1 VLALLYWKGLLVET
15 TKHALA
21 ELEELYWDEED
32 LGQILHE
39 GMESRQRK
47 PGVHEFELKKRG
59 KIRKIVVAESFQ
71 YSTKEM
77 VWAVIHVGEYSLR

>member
-1 VLALLYWKGLLVET
+1 MLYWKSLHVES

-21 ELEELYWDEED
+21 ELEELNWDEED

-47 PGVHEFELKKRG
+47 EGVHEFELKKGGR
-59 KIRKIVVAESFQ
+59 IRKIVIAESFQ

-77 VWAVIHVGEYSLR
+77 IWAVIHVGEYSLR